1 VLPASNTTLFALL
14 WWSTTAN
21 LVDWA
26 YARGGEKAAGFV
38 EMNTER
44 RGLINSSA
52 NPGVPI

>member
-1 VLPASNTTLFALL
+1 VVYGGKS
-14 WWSTTAN
+14 
-21 LVDWA
+21 VDWA

-52 NPGVPI
+52 NPGVGI